1 MYARI
6 SAIGG
11 TLVACLFSAS
21 FSTAQAQSTEV
32 RYASSSP
39 PNTVWAMQTERMAK
53 LMSEKSGGALK
64 VNAFINSQLG
74 SEQDTIQQVAR
85 GRIDM
90 GGYSIT
96 AGSLLVPELSLL
108 NMPFLFK
115 NTAEQDCVF
124 DNHVTKLAS
133 ELFAKKG
140 VQFLGWS
147 HVGETSI
154 VGKKP
159 IIKPEDLKGLKARA
173 QPTKLGPYLWTT
185 FGANPNPLPVTEV
198 NSAFQSGLVDVGDA
212 PITYYMFS
220 GVNKVAPVMSMTK
233 HLDHGGV
240 VLMNKAVYDK
250 LPAPS
255 RKALDD
261 ADQAAPATLLRKE
274 VREFEAKLYGM
285 HKSQGGTIVEL
296 SPEQREVWRKEM
308 TAAWPKMVEA
318 IGGESNAM
326 WQAIQDGIK
335 ACAR

>member
-1 MYARI
+1 MAQHTFRRAGAAVAFALL
-6 SAIGG
+6 SAG
-11 TLVACLFSAS
+11 
-21 FSTAQAQSTEV
+21 TAQAQSTEI
-32 RYASSSP
+32 RYASSAP
-39 PNTVWAMQTERMAK
+39 PKTVWAMQTERLAK
-53 LMSEKSGGALK
+53 MVSDKSGGAAK

-96 AGSLLVPELSLL
+96 AGGLLVPELALL

-115 NTAEQDCVF
+115 SQTQQDCVF
-124 DNHVTKLAS
+124 DKHVTKITTD
-133 ELFAKKG
+133 LFAKKG
-140 VQFLGWS
+140 VVFVGWT

-159 IIKPEDLKGLKARA
+159 IVKPEDLKGLKARA

-212 PITYYMFS
+212 PLTYYLFS
-220 GVNKVAPVMSMTK
+220 GVNKVAPVMSMTR

-240 VLMNKAVYDK
+240 TIINKAAYDK
-250 LPAPS
+250 LPPAA
-255 RKALDD
+255 RKAFDD
-261 ADQAAPATLLRKE
+261 TAAEVPAAQLRKE
-274 VREFEAKLYGM
+274 VREFEAKLPVL

-296 SPEQREVWRKEM
+296 TAEQRDVWRKDM

-326 WQAIQDGIK
+326 WKAIQDGMK
-335 ACAR
+335 ACGD

>member
-1 MYARI
+1 MHSSIRGLALAGI
-6 SAIGG
+6 VVGLAPVGAA
-11 TLVACLFSAS
+11 L
-21 FSTAQAQSTEV
+21 AQPTEV
-32 RYASSSP
+32 RYASSAP
-39 PNTVWAMQTERMAK
+39 PNTVWAMQTERFAN
-53 LMSEKSGGALK
+53 LVNEKSKGTIK

-74 SEQDTIQQVAR
+74 SEQDTVQQVAR

-90 GGYSIT
+90 GGYSVT

-115 NTAEQDCVF
+115 STAEQDCVF
-124 DNHVTKLAS
+124 DNHVTKLTT

-140 VQFLGWS
+140 VQFLGWT

-154 VGKKP
+154 IGKKP
-159 IIKPEDLKGLKARA
+159 IVKPEDLKGLKARA

-198 NSAFQSGLVDVGDA
+198 NAAFQSGLVDVGDA

-220 GVNKVAPVMSMTK
+220 GLNKLSPVMSMTR

-240 VLMNKAVYDK
+240 TLMNKAIYDK
-250 LPAPS
+250 LPAES
-255 RKALDD
+255 RKVIDD
-261 ADQAAPATLLRKE
+261 ANLAMPASLLRKE
-274 VREFEAKLYGM
+274 VREFESKLTAK
-285 HKSQGGTIVEL
+285 HKADGGTIVEL

-326 WQAIQDGIK
+326 YKAIQDGIK
-335 ACAR
+335 ACGK